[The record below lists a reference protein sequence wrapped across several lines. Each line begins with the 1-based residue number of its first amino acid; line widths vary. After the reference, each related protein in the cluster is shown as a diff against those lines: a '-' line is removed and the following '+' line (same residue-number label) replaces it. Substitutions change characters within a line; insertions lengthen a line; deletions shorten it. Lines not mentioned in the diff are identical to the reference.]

1 MKEKGI
7 RVRRMI
13 SPGFESEEKTT
24 YEAGEW
30 YALALNLQR
39 RLHTK
44 QANDKPWLSIW
55 REDYNYLRKRYCQQV
70 GRFATLITARF
81 AIRWHCTID
90 LKELPSRY
98 KLEWCQIHVKF
109 EGGRLSSECVL
120 SCKAHGVY
128 TARHYWVGGLQAPQ
142 ALQRSNSQDKLDRS
156 TVSNACRVWGERLP
170 SGCVDLCVIVD
181 VTGAVSHCRW
191 RPVSRV
197 IVDLCVTSSL
207 TCESSREPLY
217 GVLPIW
223 IGKMTNW
230 CSKLENWTEIC
241 RHLLEITK
249 RLLLFP
255 SICNC
260 LSAELTTMLS
270 KLRIEKYSSAWTG
283 SWQWENDDMWL
294 KAVNLLFW
302 TALFWGAIPSNCQGY
317 CFETQ
322 GAVRTRSKS
331 WISGEQ
337 ESFQRRVL
345 FLDSCYVLTAID
357 TGTRYDE
364 HEFHSGSLILST
376 HWFGSRCDAAV
387 QVEFSFE
394 CIPGICGW
402 TSAWVQNGRPNHL
415 TNSKCIRG
423 DGRRC
428 ESKMDGR
435 TIWRTWVSFE
445 RLILS
450 PHWFGSCCD
459 AAVQVE
465 FFLFF
470 DCVWGGLRR
479 RESKMDGRTIR
490 ILYGW
495 MQHESEASWHVW
507 CVCVERWT

>member
-1 MKEKGI
+1 
-7 RVRRMI
+7 MI
-13 SPGFESEEKTT
+13 SPGFRSEERTTIIYANDTVNKSGDSLYTDYGALCDPLTLHDRFERTSFSLQTRMMPNTCQVWRGEIIQWVRSIMQSTWRVHCKTLLSGRVASPT
-24 YEAGEW
+24 SIA
-30 YALALNLQR
+30 
-39 RLHTK
+39 TK
-44 QANDKPWLSIW
+44 QFPRQTRSLDRVECMPSLRGEITQWVCRPMRHCWRYWGCKPLSLTTCESRHRWPVRHLVLDLWVIARAFIW
-55 REDYNYLRKRYCQQV
+55 RSANMNRQDDELMFEIRELNRNLPT
-70 GRFATLITARF
+70 FAWNNEEAF
-81 AIRWHCTID
+81 AFSINMQ
-90 LKELPSRY
+90 L
-98 KLEWCQIHVKF
+98 F
-109 EGGRLSSECVL
+109 
-120 SCKAHGVY
+120 
-128 TARHYWVGGLQAPQ
+128 
-142 ALQRSNSQDKLDRS
+142 
-156 TVSNACRVWGERLP
+156 
-170 SGCVDLCVIVD
+170 
-181 VTGAVSHCRW
+181 
-191 RPVSRV
+191 VSRV
-197 IVDLCVTSSL
+197 DNNVVDT
-207 TCESSREPLY
+207 
-217 GVLPIW
+217 
-223 IGKMTNW
+223 
-230 CSKLENWTEIC
+230 ENW
-241 RHLLEITK
+241 K
-249 RLLLFP
+249 
-255 SICNC
+255 
-260 LSAELTTMLS
+260 
-270 KLRIEKYSSAWTG
+270 KYSSAWTG